1 MNVNDI
7 IELAR
12 DQSYCNISQV
22 PNDIALKYLNI
33 VKNDFFSYLLTYAD
47 DNYNWSYFKTN
58 TVINQDEYNF
68 PQVAFDSAWILKIK
82 ELYINYDWKTY
93 DNWLLMYNR
102 AREVNPTSLNFDW
115 NYYLNEQN
123 PDSPIFYIADN
134 SVFIAP
140 APTVAITNWIQVK
153 WIKNIPDY
161 TIDTTEAQMKLPIPY
176 HYILVQWLLPYFYK
190 KRWDM
195 QKSSYENWEYIRQR
209 QEICKQLGNR
219 NIWTHIM
226 SYWETENNWLTL

>member
-68 PQVAFDSAWILKIK
+68 PQVAFDSA
-82 ELYINYDWKTY
+82 
-93 DNWLLMYNR
+93 
-102 AREVNPTSLNFDW
+102 
-115 NYYLNEQN
+115 
-123 PDSPIFYIADN
+123 
-134 SVFIAP
+134 
-140 APTVAITNWIQVK
+140 
-153 WIKNIPDY
+153 
-161 TIDTTEAQMKLPIPY
+161 
-176 HYILVQWLLPYFYK
+176 
-190 KRWDM
+190 
-195 QKSSYENWEYIRQR
+195 
-209 QEICKQLGNR
+209 
-219 NIWTHIM
+219 
-226 SYWETENNWLTL
+226 